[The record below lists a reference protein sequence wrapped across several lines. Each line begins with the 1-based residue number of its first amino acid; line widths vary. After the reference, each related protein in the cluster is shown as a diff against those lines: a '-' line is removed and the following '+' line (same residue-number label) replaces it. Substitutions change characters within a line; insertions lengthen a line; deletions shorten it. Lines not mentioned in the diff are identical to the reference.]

1 MFSVVEAGVVGEVQK
16 KQMFSGWLHVTENR
30 QNTRKRLLLRANTRH
45 CTWENEY
52 KRNLDE
58 RRCVKRHSKE
68 NPPILTTQLKTEPVF
83 FTLREQGYMCA
94 KRQKNKKY
102 PQGFRVFTFKT
113 APNNA
118 VLERSLSMQ
127 CCNVGSACVVS

>member
-1 MFSVVEAGVVGEVQK
+1 MEKCKRSRCFLDGYMSLKTDRTHANVCFCEQIPDIA
-16 KQMFSGWLHVTENR
+16 L
-30 QNTRKRLLLRANTRH
+30 RKMK
-45 CTWENEY
+45 Y

-94 KRQKNKKY
+94 KRQKK
-102 PQGFRVFTFKT
+102 
-113 APNNA
+113 
-118 VLERSLSMQ
+118 
-127 CCNVGSACVVS
+127 